1 LAQADNAEAEWSPYL
16 PGIVETA
23 IIILAVLAF
32 IGAVWLLMDL
42 WGRP

>member
-1 LAQADNAEAEWSPYL
+1 
-16 PGIVETA
+16 VETA

-32 IGAVWLLMDL
+32 IAAVWLLMDL